1 MITGKTVRNVA
12 ILALMLVPAVAFV
25 QQQGGKPMTLT
36 TADIVEIEQL
46 TNGYP
51 YKIDYCT
58 NSGYDYADMYT
69 DDAQFGVS
77 SEWNSPDKTHIWYRG
92 REELANAGGGGKGGC
107 RPKRESAPGAVRVH
121 HIATSLV
128 VTPTATGAVGKST
141 LLATGA
147 GGNKYGIEWQ
157 GGYEDVYVKTPK
169 GWKFKSRLHV
179 WPGYDWPATA
189 AEMGKR
195 FMEAEKANA
204 NKADAPK

>member
-1 MITGKTVRNVA
+1 MITRKTLRHLA
-12 ILALMLVPAVAFV
+12 IAALALVPAVAFV
-25 QQQGGKPMTLT
+25 QSAKTLT
-36 TADIVEIEQL
+36 PQDYIEIEQL

-51 YKIDYCT
+51 YKIDDCT

-69 DDAQFGVS
+69 DDGQFGVA

-107 RPKRESAPGAVRVH
+107 RPKRAAPNGVSVH

-128 VTPTATGAVGKST
+128 ITPTATGAVGKST

-147 GGNKYGIEWQ
+147 GGNPLGIEWQ
-157 GGYEDVYVKTPK
+157 GGYEDVYVKTAK

-179 WPGYDWPATA
+179 WPGYDWPATP

-195 FMEAEKANA
+195 LAAPQPDA
-204 NKADAPK
+204 APK